1 MADASLACLR
11 RAVDGVV
18 VCERCEMPKGSF
30 ARMRGLLGRSGL
42 EPGSG
47 MLIDAAPSVHM
58 FFMRFPIDVVF
69 LDRDWKVVRIVQAL
83 KPWRVA
89 GARRAVA
96 ALELPAGA
104 AAEAGLV
111 EGDRLVLEEPGTE
124 GNG

>member
-1 MADASLACLR
+1 MRNAAGD
-11 RAVDGVV
+11 V
-18 VCERCEMPKGSF
+18 VCERCEVPKSSF
-30 ARMRGLLGRSGL
+30 ARARGLLGRSGL
-42 EPGSG
+42 EPGGG

-69 LDRDWKVVRIVQAL
+69 LDRDWKVVRVVHRL
-83 KPWRVA
+83 RPWRVA

-104 AAEAGLV
+104 AAEAGIE
-111 EGDRLVLEEPGTE
+111 EGDVLSLEEPAAG

>member
-1 MADASLACLR
+1 VTIVRVRNIA
-11 RAVDGVV
+11 GEV
-18 VCERCEMPKGSF
+18 VCERCEVPKSSF
-30 ARMRGLLGRSGL
+30 ARARGLLGRTAL

-69 LDRDWKVVRIVQAL
+69 LDRERTVVRVVNEL

-89 GARRAVA
+89 GARGAVA

-104 AAEAGLV
+104 AAEAGIGRGDVLV
-111 EGDRLVLEEPGTE
+111 FEELDNSGK
-124 GNG
+124 N

>member
-1 MADASLACLR
+1 VTIARVRNAAG
-11 RAVDGVV
+11 AV
-18 VCERCEMPKGSF
+18 VCERCEIPKSSF
-30 ARMRGLLGRSGL
+30 ARARGLLGRSGL

-69 LDRDWKVVRIVQAL
+69 LDRDRNVVRVVHGL
-83 KPWRVA
+83 RPWRVA

-104 AAEAGLV
+104 AAEAGI
-111 EGDRLVLEEPGTE
+111 EKGDVLSLEEPAAGDD
-124 GNG
+124 G